1 MSEIHH
7 MCVDS
12 GSQLS
17 LQIQLFKLQSD
28 LQHEREI
35 AATQIGMEQIHQQNE
50 RSEDWSWASPFSTSC
65 SQTKE
70 GEKSAVILNLTI
82 YAKLLPMLYNSE
94 DDCLNEPKQYF
105 AFLNN
110 F

>member
-1 MSEIHH
+1 MSEIHQ

-17 LQIQLFKLQSD
+17 LQMQLFKLQSD

-50 RSEDWSWASPFSTSC
+50 RSGD
-65 SQTKE
+65 
-70 GEKSAVILNLTI
+70 
-82 YAKLLPMLYNSE
+82 
-94 DDCLNEPKQYF
+94 
-105 AFLNN
+105 
-110 F
+110 

>member
-17 LQIQLFKLQSD
+17 LQMQLFKLQSD

-35 AATQIGMEQIHQQNE
+35 VATQIGMEQIHQQNE
-50 RSEDWSWASPFSTSC
+50 RSGD
-65 SQTKE
+65 
-70 GEKSAVILNLTI
+70 
-82 YAKLLPMLYNSE
+82 
-94 DDCLNEPKQYF
+94 
-105 AFLNN
+105 
-110 F
+110 